1 MEDYIL
7 HEYTIKIFKKKKS
20 VTPHHL
26 DEIWAKVQH
35 VKTGESKEF
44 CIWYKDDE
52 GIIHDETPN
61 LPTKLRSL
69 VDNAWIES
77 CR

>member
-1 MEDYIL
+1 M
-7 HEYTIKIFKKKKS
+7 HEYAINIYKKKKS
-20 VTPHHL
+20 VTTHHL
-26 DEIWAKVQH
+26 DEIWARVQN
-35 VKTGESKEF
+35 VKTGESNDF

-61 LPTKLRSL
+61 LPTKLRGL